1 MIIGLE
7 NQYLVLLRGC
17 IPQALLYSFLHF
29 QLSKLG
35 PSSTQSEKQIPGFG
49 STSSQSKMIPGIES
63 NRTVKITP
71 KLDSTSTKSAKSIP
85 GIGPQNPGSE
95 KTVPSFLR
103 TNPKNQTNEASAS
116 RYSQSAPAPPHIA
129 TSSNYQ
135 GIDILKSIREETQKL
150 QAHLASS
157 FVTHSSASQPG
168 IQAHSQFVHGQSQ
181 PPDVK
186 ASSTTAHPSGVSHL
200 TSKPVA
206 ISHPPSSG
214 TTIQTITS
222 KRKASEASLA
232 SQIPSLGTVK
242 HSVKGSVNSQT
253 HTSSAESYSSST
265 MEYSAGVTYPYST
278 SIDYTAGV
286 ANPYSTSQAQ
296 PTSASS
302 SYLSHW
308 YQSMYRQNTPAP
320 APPLPGYELP
330 APPPPPP
337 RN

>member
-1 MIIGLE
+1 MIIGLA
-7 NQYLVLLRGC
+7 NQFGLFERACFTQV
-17 IPQALLYSFLHF
+17 LLYSFLEF

-35 PSSTQSEKQIPGFG
+35 PSSTQSEKQIPGYVA
-49 STSSQSKMIPGIES
+49 TSSQSKMIPGIES
-63 NRTVKITP
+63 TRTVKITP
-71 KLDSTSTKSAKSIP
+71 KLDPNSTQSTKSIP
-85 GIGPQNPGSE
+85 GIGPQNPGAE

-103 TNPKNQTNEASAS
+103 TNPKKLTKDASDS
-116 RYSQSAPAPPHIA
+116 RYAQNAPAPPHVA

-181 PPDVK
+181 PSGVK
-186 ASSTTAHPSGVSHL
+186 APSTTAHSSGLSHS

-206 ISHPPSSG
+206 ISHPPSAG
-214 TTIQTITS
+214 TTIQTLAS
-222 KRKASEASLA
+222 KRKASEASLG

-242 HSVKGSVNSQT
+242 HSNKGSVNSQT
-253 HTSSAESYSSST
+253 YTSIAEPYSS
-265 MEYSAGVTYPYST
+265 SAGVTYPYST

-286 ANPYSTSQAQ
+286 ANPYSMSQAQ

-330 APPPPPP
+330 VPPPPPP